1 MSTEHWKTLNIL
13 IRIISGDPMK
23 NSDKAKNKLI
33 YFIALGSMCLILIF
47 VMYNFFYRTIDV
59 DVMKNIELLYS
70 GENGS
75 ASVTVQNN
83 TDDLNQRIQEF
94 MDTVEYEVT
103 PNSNLS
109 NGDTIHVIATFDT
122 ELASQYHYQA
132 INTEAEFVVQ
142 GLNDRFE
149 SKDAISKDYLER
161 IHMESENYIKEHA
174 SEIFHLDP
182 QTGSEKNIKLDQIT
196 MLYSAFLKSSQT
208 SDRILSVY
216 QLQYSNNQ
224 ESWTIYYLVC
234 VPDINNGNQVII
246 QNIYGETAYL
256 SNEEL
261 QNLNIDSYVQ
271 RVFGTQYSIEKFDI
285 DSESSIEEE

>member
-1 MSTEHWKTLNIL
+1 
-13 IRIISGDPMK
+13 MK